1 MITIKRLTIKK
12 NKKEDESKSFI
23 DIICGCRTVGMY
35 HTIDS
40 GSIGSNRAEF
50 EGDVRKRLEKSL
62 REEGFVV
69 EEFTAQITPP
79 ESLRKAIDA
88 KNEAVQNQSNK
99 VRQSGTC

>member
-1 MITIKRLTIKK
+1 MKAKVLLTLFAVAAL
-12 NKKEDESKSFI
+12 SA
-23 DIICGCRTVGMY
+23 CT
-35 HTIDS
+35 TIDS

-69 EEFTAQITPP
+69 EEFIAQITPP

-88 KNEAVQNQSNK
+88 KNEAV
-99 VRQSGTC
+99 